1 MKRKQAHVSERTRRC
16 TAYKSNVLRLLCT
29 SQKAQGAELTAR
41 FEKSFGIAG
50 EVVIGVQNAAMG
62 SRPGKLWL
70 TYEHLGFHSSILGFT
85 KKKVYSISDIQS
97 VWKVDGV
104 GLIGMQ
110 QGLNILTSTHG
121 EVAFTMAT
129 KAEGMYVV
137 IDQVLTM
144 RRQGEMS
151 SDLLGLS
158 IADGQAAATKE
169 VALAFAGLTNSVRGG
184 LDLDDSLP
192 ADDGLHDDGTGIP
205 EGEEQ
210 MAQWL

>member
-1 MKRKQAHVSERTRRC
+1 MKRKQSHISERTRRC
-16 TAYKSNVLRLLCT
+16 ATYKSDVLRLLCT
-29 SQKAQGAELTAR
+29 SQIARRAELTAR
-41 FEKSFGIAG
+41 FEKVFGIAG

-70 TYEHLGFHSSILGFT
+70 TYEHVGFHSSILGFT
-85 KKKVYSISDIQS
+85 KKKVYSISDIQA

-121 EVAFTMAT
+121 EVAFTMAA

-144 RRQGEMS
+144 RKEGEMS
-151 SDLLGLS
+151 GDLLGLS
-158 IADGQAAATKE
+158 IAGGGATAATKE
-169 VALAFAGLTNSVRGG
+169 VALAFAGLTNSTLVGPQSAG
-184 LDLDDSLP
+184 SGD
-192 ADDGLHDDGTGIP
+192 DDGSGIP